1 MRLSVNRKQKGLDTS
16 EMLKESD
23 ETSGKLASMGKNMST
38 KASSKKYKMHQISI
52 LGNGSVIGCE
62 DVLCAK
68 SDVHI
73 TSLVC
78 ASMTGELYRIEKDF
92 FFSKIGM
99 QGGFMR
105 KLEK

>member
-1 MRLSVNRKQKGLDTS
+1 VVKSLFSSLVRLSVDRKKKGLDPS

-23 ETSGKLASMGKNMST
+23 ENSGKLASMGKNMST
-38 KASSKKYKMHQISI
+38 KATSKKYKMHQISI

-68 SDVHI
+68 SSVHI

-78 ASMTGELYRIEKDF
+78 ASMTGELYRIEKEF
-92 FFSKIGM
+92 FF
-99 QGGFMR
+99 
-105 KLEK
+105 